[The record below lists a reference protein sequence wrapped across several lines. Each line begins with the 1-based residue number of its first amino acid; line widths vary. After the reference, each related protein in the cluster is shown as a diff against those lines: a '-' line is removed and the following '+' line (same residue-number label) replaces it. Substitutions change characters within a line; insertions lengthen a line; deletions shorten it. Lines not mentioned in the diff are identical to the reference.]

1 MTQRHIGIFGAGPAG
16 LMAAEAAVSQGTRVS
31 VFDAMPSAGRKFL
44 MAGKS
49 GLNITHSEPHE
60 DLLGRFGASRERLK
74 PALDAFTGEDI
85 RQWAQEL
92 GVSTFVGSSGRVFP
106 DVMKGSPLLRAWLKR
121 LSEQGVSF
129 HTRHKWLGWNGT
141 SWALGRPEGGLSVAF
156 DGVVMAFGG
165 ASWSRLGSDAA
176 WVEPLSQSGV
186 EISKFRPANC
196 AFERAWSPFLVERFA
211 GQPVKAVI
219 ATSGA
224 GSIPGEFVITPKGV
238 EGSLVYAH
246 SAVLRDEIEAKG
258 SAVLTLDLVPGRS
271 FERLAA
277 DWARQPSKVSFSNKL
292 RKAAGLDGLKAALVR
307 DLVPEASQL
316 GPQELAALLK
326 ALPMRLD
333 RTRPMDEAIS
343 VAGGVVWD
351 EIDEN
356 YMLKKIPGVFVA
368 GEMIDWEAPTGGYLL
383 TASMATGRYAGL
395 AAAHWEPRPDQSISM
410 VA

>member
-16 LMAAEAAVSQGTRVS
+16 LMAAEAAVSQGARVS
-31 VFDAMPSAGRKFL
+31 VFDAMPSVGRKFL

-60 DLLGRFGASRERLK
+60 DLLGRFGASSERLQ

-92 GVSTFVGSSGRVFP
+92 GVPTFVGSSGRVFP

-121 LSEQGVSF
+121 LGEQGVTLY
-129 HTRHKWLGWNGT
+129 TRHKWLGWSGT
-141 SWALGRPEGGLSVAF
+141 SWALSRPEGGLSLAF

-165 ASWSRLGSDAA
+165 ASWARLGSDAA
-176 WVEPLSQSGV
+176 WVEPLASRGV
-186 EISKFRPANC
+186 EIAKFRPANC
-196 AFERAWSPFLVERFA
+196 GFERSWSPFLMERFA
-211 GQPVKAVI
+211 GHPVKAVV

-224 GSIPGEFVITPKGV
+224 GAIPGEFVITPKGV

-246 SAVLRDEIEAKG
+246 SAVLRDEIEARG

-271 FERLAA
+271 LERLAA

-292 RKAAGLDGLKAALVR
+292 RKAAGLDGVKAALVR
-307 DLVPEASQL
+307 ELAPSASQL

-326 ALPMRLD
+326 ALPMRLE

-351 EIDEN
+351 EIDAN

-395 AAAHWEPRPDQSISM
+395 AAAHWEP
-410 VA
+410 